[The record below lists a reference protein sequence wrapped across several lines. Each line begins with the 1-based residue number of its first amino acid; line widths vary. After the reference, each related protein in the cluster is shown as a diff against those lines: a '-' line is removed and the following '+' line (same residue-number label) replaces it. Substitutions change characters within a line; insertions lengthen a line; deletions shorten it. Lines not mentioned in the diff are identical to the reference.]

1 MPVSRLQTDV
11 GTVAQPGGAPIRLA
25 AVAALTSHR
34 RQSAMPAM
42 DEEAVFVG
50 ILVAA
55 IPLAGVI
62 LGWLW
67 WTIQRQVRSRRQR
80 PAQHNEPR

>member
-11 GTVAQPGGAPIRLA
+11 GTVAQPGGAGARSPVGDQPGDRGAPIRLA
-25 AVAALTSHR
+25 AVPALTSHR

-55 IPLAGVI
+55 IPLAG
-62 LGWLW
+62 L
-67 WTIQRQVRSRRQR
+67 RRR
-80 PAQHNEPR
+80 